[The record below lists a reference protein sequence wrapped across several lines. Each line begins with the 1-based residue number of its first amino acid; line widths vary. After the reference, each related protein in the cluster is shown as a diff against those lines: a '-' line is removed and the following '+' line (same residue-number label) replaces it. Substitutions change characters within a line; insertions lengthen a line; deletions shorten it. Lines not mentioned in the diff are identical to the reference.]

1 MWLRISNLHSRLA
14 EIDIAVVAQLKA
26 HHVLHDPVKPL
37 RIADKK
43 VRRSE
48 AIREVGEDG
57 QGERACCWISERFR
71 PAPWTYRL
79 FRWQAKRTVI
89 REGGTLPCPA
99 WDGASLWR
107 CSAARRR
114 RGRLACAQQP
124 AMPVIGFLSF
134 QSPGPS
140 AAHLSAYRRGLN
152 EEGYIEGQN
161 VGIEFRW
168 AEGRSDRLPELAAD
182 LVRRRVSVIAAPG
195 SALAALAAKAA
206 TTTIPIVFGIA
217 EDPVKRGLV
226 TSLARPDGNATGISF
241 FTAELVAKQLG
252 LLRELLPGAVRVAVL
267 VNPADAARAES
278 ISQNVEAAA
287 RVLGLQIAVLNAS
300 TAGEIDAVFASL
312 ARERADALLI
322 GADPFF
328 NSRRVQLATLAARHA
343 IPSAS
348 GGRDGT
354 EAGLLVSYGTSV
366 ADMYRRVG
374 GYTGRILKGA
384 KPADLPVEQPTKFEL
399 VINLQTARTLGI
411 EVPPTLLARADEV
424 IE

>member
-1 MWLRISNLHSRLA
+1 M
-14 EIDIAVVAQLKA
+14 
-26 HHVLHDPVKPL
+26 
-37 RIADKK
+37 
-43 VRRSE
+43 
-48 AIREVGEDG
+48 
-57 QGERACCWISERFR
+57 
-71 PAPWTYRL
+71 
-79 FRWQAKRTVI
+79 
-89 REGGTLPCPA
+89 
-99 WDGASLWR
+99 
-107 CSAARRR
+107 
-114 RGRLACAQQP
+114 
-124 AMPVIGFLSF
+124 
-134 QSPGPS
+134 
-140 AAHLSAYRRGLN
+140 
-152 EEGYIEGQN
+152 
-161 VGIEFRW
+161 
-168 AEGRSDRLPELAAD
+168 
-182 LVRRRVSVIAAPG
+182 
-195 SALAALAAKAA
+195 
-206 TTTIPIVFGIA
+206 
-217 EDPVKRGLV
+217 
-226 TSLARPDGNATGISF
+226 PDGNATGISF

-287 RVLGLQIAVLNAS
+287 AVLGLQIAVFNAS

-328 NSRRVQLATLAARHA
+328 NSRRVQLATLAARLA

-384 KPADLPVEQPTKFEL
+384 KPGDLPVEQPTKFEL
-399 VINLQTARTLGI
+399 VINLQTAKTLGL
-411 EVPPTLLARADEV
+411 EVPATLLARADEV